1 MKRFIACGKIGAF
14 NSLVALVERLNI
26 MARIPYANI
35 DQAAAEY
42 KALLSKRPA
51 LNLYRMLPHAGP
63 AAVGFLQLGGALL
76 GQNELDSTLREIA
89 VLRVGLLS
97 KSQYEVHQHRQ
108 VARKVGLADHKV
120 AALELGAD
128 ISVLDERERFV
139 LEFTDQVFHHVK
151 ADGTMFKRA
160 QNFFSERQL
169 SELVLT
175 IGFYM
180 MVCRFLEN
188 FEVDL
193 ETPESINWDHVNW
206 RAET

>member
-1 MKRFIACGKIGAF
+1 MKRFIKYGRMVSFIFRRAPA
-14 NSLVALVERLNI
+14 RPHI

-35 DQAAAEY
+35 DEAPPEY
-42 KALLSKRPA
+42 KALLGERPA

-63 AAVGFLQLGGALL
+63 AAVGFLKLGGALL
-76 GQNELDSTLREIA
+76 GQNELESTLREIA

-97 KSQYEVHQHRQ
+97 KAAYEVHQHRQ
-108 VARKVGLADHKV
+108 VARKVGLSDDKV

-128 ISVLDERERFV
+128 TSALDERERFV
-139 LEFTDQVFHHVK
+139 LQFTDQVFHHIK
-151 ADGTMFKRA
+151 TDDAMFDRA
-160 QNFFSERQL
+160 KNIFSKRQL

-188 FEVDL
+188 FEIDI
-193 ETPESINWDHVNW
+193 ETPGSINWDNVSYG
-206 RAET
+206 AKQ